1 MFFSFYFEKKNKH
14 FLIRFLQTK
23 FIYKMTNREKEKI
36 IFRQLHQE
44 LEDEIA
50 EIDLAKFASSLERI
64 N

>member
-1 MFFSFYFEKKNKH
+1 
-14 FLIRFLQTK
+14 
-23 FIYKMTNREKEKI
+23 MTNREKEKI
-36 IFRQLHQE
+36 IFGQLHQE